1 MKNAKKLLVLL
12 MTAALVLALAACGG
26 GASSAA
32 PAASEAAAESTAPAE
47 AGSDAGSTAPAGGLR
62 AALVLD
68 GPIDD
73 GGWNADCYSGMEQ
86 ARDELGFEI
95 TVSENLAAAD
105 FVSAFREYAAEGY
118 DLIVAPG
125 NQFQDAVEQIYEEFP
140 DSHFAG
146 INFTLT
152 ADNVTSMSFNNVQAG
167 FLAGA
172 FAGLFTQTDSA
183 GYIGGTEIQPTT
195 DSMRG
200 MEQGLA
206 YVNEAAQFTS
216 SMTGSWDDVAKG
228 KELGTSQI
236 TTANVDVIFSFAG
249 ACNTGIVEAAKE
261 KGTWVIVEPMDI
273 LETDPDAICGSVLMS
288 NGALIMFAANLVVD
302 GEPGQAMV
310 GDIANGVVGFG
321 TFNDAVSE
329 DIVKELGQI
338 CQDIVD
344 GTITME

>member
-1 MKNAKKLLVLL
+1 MKKSKKC
-12 MTAALVLALAACGG
+12 MAMALSCALAFALAGCGG
-26 GASSAA
+26 ASSSSSAA
-32 PAASEAAAESTAPAE
+32 PAASTAASSAVGGESKAAPE
-47 AGSDAGSTAPAGGLR
+47 GGLK

-73 GGWNADCYSGMEQ
+73 GGWNADCYTGMEQ
-86 ARDELGFEI
+86 AREELGYEI
-95 TVSENLAAAD
+95 SVSENVAAAD
-105 FVSAFREYAAEGY
+105 FVSAFREYAADGY
-118 DLIVAPG
+118 NLIVAPG
-125 NQFQDAVEQIYEEFP
+125 NQFQDAVQQIYEEFP

-146 INFTLT
+146 INFSFT

-172 FAGLFTQTDSA
+172 FAGLFTETNSV

-206 YVNEAAQFTS
+206 YVNEAGKFTS

-228 KELGTSQI
+228 KELATSQI
-236 TTANVDVIFSFAG
+236 STANVDVIFSFAG

-273 LETDPDAICGSVLMS
+273 MASDPGAICGSVLMS
-288 NGALIMFAANLVVD
+288 NGALIMFAANLVAD
-302 GEPGQAMV
+302 GEPGQAMI

-321 TFNDAVSE
+321 QFGETVPAEV
-329 DIVKELGQI
+329 VTELEQI

>member
-1 MKNAKKLLVLL
+1 MKTTKRLIASAL
-12 MTAALVLALAACGG
+12 AAMMVFALAACGG
-26 GASSAA
+26 GAASSAP
-32 PAASEAAAESTAPAE
+32 PASKADSAAAGTAAESASAPVE
-47 AGSDAGSTAPAGGLR
+47 TGKSLK

-73 GGWNADCYSGMEQ
+73 GGWNADCYAGMEQ

-95 TVSENLAAAD
+95 SVSENVAAAD
-105 FVSAFREYAAEGY
+105 LVSAFREYAAEGY
-118 DLIVAPG
+118 SLIVAPG

-146 INFTLT
+146 INFSFT

-172 FAGLFTQTDSA
+172 FAGLFTETDSV

-200 MEQGLA
+200 MEQGLK
-206 YVNEAAQFTS
+206 YVNEGAKFTS

-228 KELGTSQI
+228 KELATSQI
-236 TTANVDVIFSFAG
+236 STANVDVIFSFAG

-261 KGTWVIVEPMDI
+261 KGTWVVVEPMDI
-273 LETDPDAICGSVLMS
+273 LETDPGAICGSVLMS
-288 NGALIMFAANLVVD
+288 NGALIMFAAQLVVD
-302 GEPGQAMV
+302 GETGQAMI
-310 GDIANGVVGFG
+310 GDISNGVVGYG
-321 TFNDAVSE
+321 QFNEAVPA
-329 DIVKELGQI
+329 DTVAELEQI
-338 CQDIVD
+338 CQDIVN
-344 GTITME
+344 GVITME